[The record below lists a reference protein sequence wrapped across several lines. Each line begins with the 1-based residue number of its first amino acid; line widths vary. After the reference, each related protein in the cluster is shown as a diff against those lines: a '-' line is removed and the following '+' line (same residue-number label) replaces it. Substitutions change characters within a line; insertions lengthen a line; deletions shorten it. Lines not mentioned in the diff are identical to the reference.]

1 MLQPNEIYLNGNN
14 STVQIASA
22 HETSKTFSYN
32 GNEVLFDIK
41 DDVMVNATQL
51 AKIYGKRPNDYLS
64 LPATNQLINAIT
76 RKYGISENQLVISK
90 AGSSHNGGG
99 TWMHRL
105 IVVDF
110 CQWLDIDLKL
120 WCTEKLDELMRY
132 GMTATQP
139 TLEQMINNPDLV
151 ISLATQLKSEREEK
165 QRLALEV
172 QKKEQEKQTIIEE
185 AKPAVVFTECVTSSS
200 TNILIGDLAKLIT
213 QNGYKIGEIRL
224 YEWMVE
230 NKSLIRR
237 QRYSRSK
244 NKYINDYMPTQRAA
258 EMGLFFVKERPIVS
272 GENPIFIK
280 HTCYVTGKGQVYF
293 LNKFKSLG
301 CMIMEI
307 KMNNSLTFDEV
318 ADKLGC
324 SVEDL
329 QKIALENGLIDENG
343 NPTEMAIR
351 EGLFSQYATM
361 EDEYGTVNITVSHSE
376 YDMIAVCISDPEDH
390 ERDSVAFISREKA
403 HALGEYL
410 LNM

>member
-165 QRLALEV
+165 QRLEHQNALQE
-172 QKKEQEKQTIIEE
+172 EQLRQAAPKVEYCNK
-185 AKPAVVFTECVTSSS
+185 VLSSKGYLTVNMIAS
-200 TNILIGDLAKLIT
+200 CIGISD
-213 QNGYKIGEIRL
+213 
-224 YEWMVE
+224 
-230 NKSLIRR
+230 
-237 QRYSRSK
+237 
-244 NKYINDYMPTQRAA
+244 
-258 EMGLFFVKERPIVS
+258 
-272 GENPIFIK
+272 IK
-280 HTCYVTGKGQVYF
+280 
-293 LNKFKSLG
+293 LNKLLCQWGIQYKESGVYYLYSKYRDKVYTVHRPHAYTDSLG
-301 CMIMEI
+301 NI
-307 KMNNSLTFDEV
+307 KTRQHMYWTEAGKRFILELYNSKV
-318 ADKLGC
+318 A
-324 SVEDL
+324 
-329 QKIALENGLIDENG
+329 A
-343 NPTEMAIR
+343 
-351 EGLFSQYATM
+351 
-361 EDEYGTVNITVSHSE
+361 
-376 YDMIAVCISDPEDH
+376 
-390 ERDSVAFISREKA
+390 
-403 HALGEYL
+403 
-410 LNM
+410 